1 MKMNKFHKDLKKKL
15 FSNMRRNAKI
25 RILTVEELSYLSV
38 SNFFTTTRILKILV
52 DKQNEKY

>member
-1 MKMNKFHKDLKKKL
+1 MNKFHKDLKKKL

-25 RILTVEELSYLSV
+25 RILTVEELSYLAV